1 MSLLDRLING
11 KRTITE
17 PTFLKEFEENQEL
30 NALKDLSNKV
40 KSDKKNKVDKDI
52 YFLKQELYGEKN
64 IYNEL
69 KNSFIPMLAI
79 HDIKFEYNDYIAEY
93 DFIIITTKC
102 IFILKTKQLN
112 GDIEITEDGDFVRI
126 IKNREGKFLRR
137 QGMYNPISLNE
148 RHTSILKELLQKEKS
163 LANIPVKS
171 VVVISNPKTIIN
183 KSKCPQNIK
192 DNLFKY
198 DQIGSLIKRILEDEK
213 SSKEVPEKNMYEAA
227 NYLIE
232 NNKEEIVDYMA
243 KYSLKQEDFID
254 ESLRGNSKIAINSKD
269 NEVPEVNAK
278 IEDKQDETI
287 QSNDNTNTNRSPSSN
302 DNTEVFELLRQ
313 YRLKTSREEGFK
325 PYMVFNNEELN
336 SLIENKPENKDE
348 LLKIKGFGPKKVE
361 KYGEAIITI
370 LNNITTKG

>member
-1 MSLLDRLING
+1 
-11 KRTITE
+11 
-17 PTFLKEFEENQEL
+17 
-30 NALKDLSNKV
+30 
-40 KSDKKNKVDKDI
+40 
-52 YFLKQELYGEKN
+52 
-64 IYNEL
+64 
-69 KNSFIPMLAI
+69 
-79 HDIKFEYNDYIAEY
+79 
-93 DFIIITTKC
+93 
-102 IFILKTKQLN
+102 
-112 GDIEITEDGDFVRI
+112 
-126 IKNREGKFLRR
+126 
-137 QGMYNPISLNE
+137 MYNPISLNE
-148 RHTSILKELLQKEKS
+148 RHTNILKELLQKEKS

-213 SSKEVPEKNMYEAA
+213 SSKEVPEKSMYEAA

-254 ESLRGNSKIAINSKD
+254 ESLRGNSKFAINSKD
-269 NEVPEVNAK
+269 NEVPEANAK
-278 IEDKQDETI
+278 IEHKQDEII
-287 QSNDNTNTNRSPSSN
+287 QSNDNTNANCSPSSC

-336 SLIENKPENKDE
+336 SLIENKPKNKDE

-370 LNNITTKG
+370 LNNITTK